1 MLNVIVLNGGRGA
14 ASLIPS
20 LLNRADFQVTSIV
33 NAYDD
38 GKSTGEIRHFSERPL
53 PHSGPSGLQLGP
65 LSGPKLAK
73 TA

>member
-33 NAYDD
+33 NAYD
-38 GKSTGEIRHFSERPL
+38 EI
-53 PHSGPSGLQLGP
+53 
-65 LSGPKLAK
+65 
-73 TA
+73 